1 MKIIYCVCELRSEE
15 LNGGWSSQL
24 YTQLFQLRKKS
35 LNPAQAWI
43 FFRLPFCNWKS
54 CVYNCD
60 DHPSFSSSS
69 QLRKKSLNPA
79 QAWIFFRLS
88 FCNCKSC
95 VNNGDDHP
103 SFKFSLSSSHIWFSY
118 IQNFI
123 IILSQVYNKPIQ
135 WPAPSWLVS
144 LNGRA
149 LHRYRRGQGFES
161 RTNLNFSL
169 AFFSQ
174 LQKLR
179 I

>member
-1 MKIIYCVCELRSEE
+1 MKIIYSVCELRSEE

-24 YTQLFQLRKKS
+24 YTQLF
-35 LNPAQAWI
+35 
-43 FFRLPFCNWKS
+43 
-54 CVYNCD
+54 
-60 DHPSFSSSS
+60 

-149 LHRYRRGQGFES
+149 LHRYCRGQGFES
-161 RTNLNFSL
+161 RTSLNFFQ
-169 AFFSQ
+169 AFFLQ
-174 LQKLR
+174 LQKFR